1 MSMRAIP
8 RTAIGGS
15 IKVVRLPLDLAVSL
29 MPGDGP
35 RPSAGLALDRLEAHV
50 RDIAG
55 VALGDEV
62 LREDAARRRV
72 AADERERALRL
83 RTAAQRRTSEAEER
97 LANTHEVAEEQRE
110 QATERA
116 RRQRAEADRQRRQR
130 TEGAARVERTRRSA
144 SERARV
150 DADEAIDEQATAARL
165 EQLEREAAA
174 LDEQADALSAE
185 AEARRLQDA
194 ATRRK
199 AARKNG

>member
-8 RTAIGGS
+8 RAAIGGS
-15 IKVVRLPLDLAVSL
+15 IKVMRLPLDLAVSL

-35 RPSAGLALDRLEAHV
+35 RPSAGLALDRVEAHV

-97 LANTHEVAEEQRE
+97 LADTHEVAEEQRE
-110 QATERA
+110 QAAERA
-116 RRQRAEADRQRRQR
+116 RRQRVEADRQRKQR
-130 TEGAARVERTRRSA
+130 AQDAARVERARQSA
-144 SERARV
+144 NKRARA

-165 EQLEREAAA
+165 EHLEREAAV
-174 LDEQADALSAE
+174 LDKQADALSAD